1 MFRRTLGCLVLF
13 ATLACRGASPASAV
27 EPLLTQDQLV
37 DSAAVARARS
47 HASTAQERRATDFE
61 AQGRAALAEGRYD
74 AAAKAFGEAALYA
87 PSAVRMLG
95 CAASW
100 ARGSR
105 QRPTEAE
112 TRAARQ
118 QAIDH
123 ASTLLSV
130 ARALAKDDRALVE
143 AVQREQACLAKL
155 LELPTGDPCTT
166 PRLP

>member
-1 MFRRTLGCLVLF
+1 MIRALLCLLLLT
-13 ATLACRGASPASAV
+13 TLACRGDLPAEV
-27 EPLLTQDQLV
+27 EPLLSQEQLV
-37 DSAAVARARS
+37 SSSIV
-47 HASTAQERRATDFE
+47 TQAQSRVSPAHERRAAAFE
-61 AQGRAALAEGRYD
+61 TQGRAALAEGRYD

-105 QRPTEAE
+105 QRPTASEIR
-112 TRAARQ
+112 TARQ

-123 ASTLLSV
+123 ASALLST
-130 ARALAKDDRALVE
+130 AHALARDDRALVE
-143 AVQREQACLAKL
+143 AVQLEQACLARL
-155 LELPTGDPCTT
+155 LELPAGDPCAI

>member
-1 MFRRTLGCLVLF
+1 MPLRALACLLLLT
-13 ATLACRGASPASAV
+13 TLACRNDQPAEV
-27 EPLLTQDQLV
+27 EPLLSQEQLV
-37 DSAAVARARS
+37 SSSVVAQASSRAS
-47 HASTAQERRATDFE
+47 PAHQRRAAAFE
-61 AQGRAALAEGRYD
+61 TQGRAALAQGRYD

-87 PSAVRMLG
+87 PSAVRVLG

-105 QRPTEAE
+105 QRATASE
-112 TRAARQ
+112 TRTARQ

-123 ASTLLSV
+123 ASALLAV
-130 ARALAKDDRALVE
+130 ARALAQDDPTLVE

-155 LELPTGDPCTT
+155 LELPAGDPCAT